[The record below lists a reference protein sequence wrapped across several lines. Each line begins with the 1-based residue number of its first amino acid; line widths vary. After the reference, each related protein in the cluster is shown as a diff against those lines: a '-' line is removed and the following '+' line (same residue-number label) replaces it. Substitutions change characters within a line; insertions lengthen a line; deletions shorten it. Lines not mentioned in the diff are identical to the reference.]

1 MYFDT
6 HVHLNSDQ
14 LFENLDGFIHH
25 ALENGVENMMVVGYD
40 LPSSKRAVEIASA
53 YDFIYAAVGIGPNDC
68 LNTTD
73 EDLRQIDMMLTHEKV
88 VALGEVGLDY
98 YWDEVPKSKQQEVFR
113 KQIELSKKHNVPL
126 VIHSRD
132 ALSDTYELLKAGQH
146 YGIMHCYSGS
156 YEMAER
162 FINIGFYISL
172 AGPVTFKNA
181 RVPKEVATRID
192 INKLL
197 IETDCPYLTPH
208 PYRGKLNEP
217 ANVMYIAM
225 EIAKLKSMEIE
236 DVARITTFN
245 AKSVLGIK

>member
-6 HVHLNSDQ
+6 HCHLNSEELYGQ
-14 LFENLDGFIHH
+14 LDEYINH
-25 ALENGVENMMVVGYD
+25 ALSNGVDRMMVVGYD
-40 LPSSKRAVEIASA
+40 LPSSRRAVEIASQ

-68 LNTTD
+68 LNTTY
-73 EDLRQIDMMLTHEKV
+73 EDLLEIDQMLTHEKV

-98 YWDEVPKSKQQEVFR
+98 YWDDVPKDKQQEVFR

-126 VIHSRD
+126 VIHARD
-132 ALSDTYELLKAGQH
+132 ALADTYDFLKAGQH
-146 YGIMHCYSGS
+146 FGIMHCYSGS
-156 YEMAER
+156 VEMAQR
-162 FINIGFYISL
+162 FIDLGFYISL

-181 RVPKEVATRID
+181 RVPKEVAKNID

-225 EIAKLKSMEIE
+225 EIANLKSMEIE

-245 AKSVLGIK
+245 AKRVLGIK

>member
-181 RVPKEVATRID
+181 RVPKEVATKID